1 MFLSEKIRNFKRFF
15 ILISYIPK
23 NQLIY
28 RLFLIIKR
36 NILNYFKINLSNNKY
51 RQINSFNDSPAN
63 AIIVNST
70 KIYDLP
76 HKINL
81 VGTIKFI
88 NRENDW
94 FDKFLD
100 KGSRL
105 ELLNL
110 HYMNYISKLK
120 RSDSILIIEDWIK
133 NNPYKKK
140 YSWRYSW
147 NSYALSIRILNWIDY
162 ILSIK
167 NKNNKNESLTSIQY
181 SCLEQLNYLSNN
193 LEFDIRGNHIIK
205 NVRSL
210 LRGATY
216 FSEKESINW
225 IKKSL
230 RILKVELDFQIL
242 EDGMHFELSP
252 SYHLIVLED
261 FICIRR
267 SLNFLKEKYPNKIS
281 KEIIDNLNSK
291 ILKMSKIIY
300 LITHCDNLIS
310 LFGDGGLNMANHP
323 KLILKKVE
331 SENIFRQEENV
342 NNFGSWELKNSGYY
356 GFKTNKSSFIFDCG
370 YACPDSL
377 PAHGHADTLSFEWS
391 LYGKRLIVDP
401 GTFEYHPG
409 YKRNYSKATSSHN
422 TLNINGLDQ
431 SEFWSSFRAGRRAIP
446 IIIKKNLQKKS
457 FRMIASHDGY
467 NNLKNKPTHI
477 RDIYIDNT
485 KLIVNDEVSKGYFQK
500 AFASILFSPN
510 VIIENDYILDKNLK
524 LVYLKLYLDNLSKT
538 FITLKFKADCDF
550 IITQAPWY
558 PNLGESIL
566 TSKIILKMGSVPC
579 SFKWSI
585 EMISKNF

>member
-1 MFLSEKIRNFKRFF
+1 MFNKEKLKNLKRFY
-15 ILISYIPK
+15 ILISFIPK

-28 RLFLIIKR
+28 RLFLILKR
-36 NILNYFKINLSNNKY
+36 KFLTYFKIKLFKKEIK
-51 RQINSFNDSPAN
+51 QIKVFNDSPEKT
-63 AIIVNST
+63 IIINST

-81 VGTIKFI
+81 VGTIRII
-88 NRENDW
+88 NHENVW

-110 HYMNYISKLK
+110 HYMNYISQFK

-133 NNPYKKK
+133 NNPSDDKN
-140 YSWRYSW
+140 SWRYSW
-147 NSYALSIRILNWIDY
+147 NSYALSIRILNWIDH

-167 NKNNKNESLTSIQY
+167 NNKKESLNKIQY
-181 SCLEQLNYLSNN
+181 SCFEQLNHLSNN
-193 LEFDIRGNHIIK
+193 LEFDINGNHIIK

-216 FSEKESINW
+216 FSEKQSINW
-225 IKKSL
+225 IEKSL
-230 RILKVELDFQIL
+230 RILKIELDFQIL

-261 FICIRR
+261 FLCIRR
-267 SLNFLKEKYPNKIS
+267 SLNFLKGKYPNKVS

-291 ILKMSKIIY
+291 IFKMSKIIN

-310 LFGDGGLNMANHP
+310 LFGDGGLNMAKNP
-323 KLILKKVE
+323 ESILKKVE
-331 SENIFRQEENV
+331 SENIIILEKNV
-342 NNFGSWELKNSGYY
+342 KNVGSWELESSGYY
-356 GFKTNKSSFIFDCG
+356 GFKTNKTTFIFDCG
-370 YACPDSL
+370 YVCPDSL

-391 LYGKRLIVDP
+391 LYGKRFIVDP
-401 GTFEYHPG
+401 GVFEYHPG
-409 YKRNYSKATSSHN
+409 SKRNYSKATSSHN

-446 IIIKKNLQKKS
+446 RIIKKDLQKRS

-467 NNLKNKPTHI
+467 DKLKNKPTHI
-477 RDIYIDNT
+477 REIYIDNT
-485 KLIVNDEVSKGYFQK
+485 RLIVKDEVSKGYFQK
-500 AFASILFSPN
+500 AYASLLFSPYVDIDDN
-510 VIIENDYILDKNLK
+510 YNLNKNIRITF
-524 LVYLKLYLDNLSKT
+524 LKLYLDNHNKN
-538 FITLKFKADCDF
+538 FITLKFKANCDF
-550 IITQAPWY
+550 IISQAPWY
-558 PNLGESIL
+558 PNLGESIM
-566 TSKIILKMGSVPC
+566 TNKITLNMGSVPC